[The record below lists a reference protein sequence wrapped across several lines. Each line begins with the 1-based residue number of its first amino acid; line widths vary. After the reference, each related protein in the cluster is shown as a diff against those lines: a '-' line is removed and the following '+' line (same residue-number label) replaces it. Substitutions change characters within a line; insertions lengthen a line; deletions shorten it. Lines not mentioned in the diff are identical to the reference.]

1 MARECTRHRV
11 VSALNCHH
19 RRPDRHNCRTGKTVS
34 WIWGDPGTDMGAQTD
49 PYLVIVIKHRTGV
62 IIEPG
67 ELPLEGKAHAALLA
81 PLRG

>member
-1 MARECTRHRV
+1 MSNRE
-11 VSALNCHH
+11 NC
-19 RRPDRHNCRTGKTVS
+19 VLEL
-34 WIWGDPGTDMGAQTD
+34 GDPGTDMGAQTD
-49 PYLVIVIKHRTGV
+49 PYLVIVIKRRTGV

>member
-34 WIWGDPGTDMGAQTD
+34 WIWGDPGTNMGAQTA
-49 PYLVIVIKHRTGV
+49 PYLVIVIKRRTGV

-67 ELPLEGKAHAALLA
+67 ELTLEGEAYPALLA